1 MFWPGISAQMKNFMG
16 QCGICLTHRD
26 SQVQELLRTP
36 VSTQVELLLVVLDY
50 FSNSIEVD
58 SLSSEISKSVI
69 KSLMARVGVPD
80 TLVTDGPC
88 FVSSEF
94 AKFVD

>member
-1 MFWPGISAQMKNFMG
+1 MHVLARNKR

-26 SQVQELLRTP
+26 SHVQELLRTS
-36 VSTQVELLLVVLDY
+36 VSTQVELLLVVVDH
-50 FSNSIEVD
+50 FSNFIAVD

-69 KSLMARVGVPD
+69 KSLMASFSGFGVPD

-88 FVSSEF
+88 FVSTEF